1 MPWPLDPSKCAV
13 LLNKNMP
20 GKKASL
26 YCSLS
31 IFFHSRSR
39 CATFFSTSRFSP
51 LQDPKRHSKGH
62 SYKGF
67 LSKKYGFNSAYVVAF
82 YFWHKELFV
91 RDICN
96 TFLFYLDRIHFL
108 KQSFFSTFIEVWSLA
123 DVREVGARMSDEQ
136 EDPRSFTFLSED
148 C

>member
-1 MPWPLDPSKCAV
+1 
-13 LLNKNMP
+13 
-20 GKKASL
+20 
-26 YCSLS
+26 
-31 IFFHSRSR
+31 
-39 CATFFSTSRFSP
+39 
-51 LQDPKRHSKGH
+51 
-62 SYKGF
+62 
-67 LSKKYGFNSAYVVAF
+67 
-82 YFWHKELFV
+82 LFV